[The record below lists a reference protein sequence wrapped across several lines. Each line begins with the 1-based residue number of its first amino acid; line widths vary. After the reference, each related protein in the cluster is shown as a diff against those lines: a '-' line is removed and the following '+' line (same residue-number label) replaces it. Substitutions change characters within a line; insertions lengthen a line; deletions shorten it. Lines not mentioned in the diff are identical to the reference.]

1 MYVCMHARVCMC
13 RYVHVCMFSCAYVC
27 KYVSVYTNVY
37 ACVYVFVSTC
47 MCVCMHVCMYVHV
60 LSVHTCIYIYIY
72 HIAHPPTVDRPCPC
86 DSVLLAG
93 DSAEILYLNTHHTT
107 IICIVDIQRV
117 LLTCHVLRTHA
128 PDSRHMS

>member
-1 MYVCMHARVCMC
+1 MYIPL
-13 RYVHVCMFSCAYVC
+13 
-27 KYVSVYTNVY
+27 YTY
-37 ACVYVFVSTC
+37 TKK
-47 MCVCMHVCMYVHV
+47 
-60 LSVHTCIYIYIY
+60 IYIYIY
-72 HIAHPPTVDRPCPC
+72 MLTPPPPVDRPCPC

-128 PDSRHMS
+128 PDARHTS

>member
-1 MYVCMHARVCMC
+1 MQLTVNGIVICIVMLATVQVVGFPFIWSYIYIRVFMHMYTGIHYVCM
-13 RYVHVCMFSCAYVC
+13 YF
-27 KYVSVYTNVY
+27 
-37 ACVYVFVSTC
+37 
-47 MCVCMHVCMYVHV
+47 CMY
-60 LSVHTCIYIYIY
+60 TCIYVCS
-72 HIAHPPTVDRPCPC
+72 PPPVDRPCPC

-128 PDSRHMS
+128 PDARHMS